1 MKGKAWESE
10 VERTEA
16 AKVRCCRNNRRPG
29 VKMYENNAKLQNDQK
44 VKLDWL
50 KRDEPR
56 MDEGDGNRDVWT
68 EM

>member
-1 MKGKAWESE
+1 
-10 VERTEA
+10 
-16 AKVRCCRNNRRPG
+16 
-29 VKMYENNAKLQNDQK
+29 MYENNAKFQNDQK

-68 EM
+68 EMWTENMSWSAQMKSEELVSL

>member
-1 MKGKAWESE
+1 
-10 VERTEA
+10 
-16 AKVRCCRNNRRPG
+16 
-29 VKMYENNAKLQNDQK
+29 MYENNAKFQNDQK